1 MRTGEEEVVEA
12 VEEGVEVT
20 TATIKQRRR
29 RPTGDTSLASYI
41 KRAREEETA
50 YQAEEGARRAQE
62 AEAARK
68 PREVV
73 EAARIGVLAQDTGGE
88 VVVRFVGS
96 AYELLRHSA
105 AAASRAFDGPRP
117 DARFDA
123 GDMALLTVV
132 AASPL
137 AGAYTFG
144 QRVRDAVAGL
154 LGGPAGVLAYQQ
166 REVLEDL
173 DVELTV
179 EGLRDPASL
188 SEVCADW

>member
-1 MRTGEEEVVEA
+1 MTA
-12 VEEGVEVT
+12 AT
-20 TATIKQRRR
+20 TKQSRR
-29 RPTGDTSLASYI
+29 RPGSGSSLSDYI
-41 KRAREEETA
+41 KHAE
-50 YQAEEGARRAQE
+50 AEEAAYRAQEGERRALE
-62 AEAARK
+62 AEAAGK

-73 EAARIGVLAQDTGGE
+73 EAARCGVLAEERGGE
-88 VVVRFVGS
+88 VVVRFVGAS
-96 AYELLRHSA
+96 YELLRRA
-105 AAASRAFDGPRP
+105 AAATSRAFDGPQ
-117 DARFDA
+117 DAPRFDA
-123 GDMALLTVV
+123 GDVALLTVV

-137 AGAYTFG
+137 SDGYSFG

-188 SEVCADW
+188 SEVCGADW

>member
-1 MRTGEEEVVEA
+1 M
-12 VEEGVEVT
+12 T
-20 TATIKQRRR
+20 TATRR

-41 KRAREEETA
+41 KRAGEEEAA
-50 YQAEEGARRAQE
+50 YRAQE
-62 AEAARK
+62 GERRARGAEAAGK
-68 PREVV
+68 PVEVV
-73 EAARIGVLAQDTGGE
+73 EAARCGVLAEERGGE
-88 VVVRFVGS
+88 VVVRFVGT
-96 AYELLRHSA
+96 ACELLRRA
-105 AAASRAFDGPRP
+105 AAATSRAFDGPQP
-117 DARFDA
+117 EPRFDA

-179 EGLRDPASL
+179 EGLRDPA
-188 SEVCADW
+188 EVKDIDEEAL

>member
-1 MRTGEEEVVEA
+1 M
-12 VEEGVEVT
+12 T

-29 RPTGDTSLASYI
+29 RPTANTSLASYI

-88 VVVRFVGS
+88 VVIRIVGV
-96 AYELLRHSA
+96 AYELLRRA
-105 AAASRAFDGPRP
+105 AAATSRAFDGPQP
-117 DARFDA
+117 EPRFDA
-123 GDMALLTVV
+123 GDMALLALV

-137 AGAYTFG
+137 ADGYTFG

-154 LGGPAGVLAYQQ
+154 LGGPAGVPAYQS

-173 DVELTV
+173 DIELVVESLM
-179 EGLRDPASL
+179 DPASL
-188 SEVCADW
+188 KEVGADW

>member
-1 MRTGEEEVVEA
+1 M
-12 VEEGVEVT
+12 T

-29 RPTGDTSLASYI
+29 RPAYDTSLAAFI
-41 KRAREEETA
+41 QRAGDEEAA
-50 YQAEEGARRAQE
+50 YQAEEEARRAQE

-96 AYELLRHSA
+96 AYEHLRRA
-105 AAASRAFDGPRP
+105 GEAVSRAFDGPRP

-123 GDMALLTVV
+123 GDVALLTVV
-132 AASPL
+132 AVSPL

-144 QRVRDAVAGL
+144 QRVRDAVAAS
-154 LGGPAGVLAYQQ
+154 LGGPAGVLTFQH
-166 REVLEDL
+166 RETLAGL
-173 DVELTV
+173 DVELVV
-179 EGLRDPASL
+179 EGLMDPASL
-188 SEVCADW
+188 KEVGGEVL

>member
-1 MRTGEEEVVEA
+1 M
-12 VEEGVEVT
+12 T
-20 TATIKQRRR
+20 TATIKRRR
-29 RPTGDTSLASYI
+29 RSADTSLASFI
-41 KRAREEETA
+41 KRAREEEA
-50 YQAEEGARRAQE
+50 AFVAMEGERRARD

-68 PREVV
+68 PREIV
-73 EAARIGVLAQDTGGE
+73 EAARVGVLAQDTGGE
-88 VVVRFVGS
+88 VVIRIVGV

-105 AAASRAFDGPRP
+105 AAAFRAFDGPQP

-137 AGAYTFG
+137 AGRYEFG

-154 LGGPAGVLAYQQ
+154 LGGPAGVLSYQS

-173 DVELTV
+173 DVELVV
-179 EGLRDPASL
+179 EGLRDPAGL
-188 SEVCADW
+188 KEVCGTDW